1 MYARRGGGTIE
12 KSVPVIPGY
21 PLGNRP
27 YSLVVEAN
35 GFVFLSGQIG
45 DDPVMG
51 SVPPGGFEPEARQV
65 FENIKTLLAGV
76 GLELKHVVKTTVY
89 LTDMANFQIYNAL
102 FREYFS
108 QAPPVRATVITQ
120 LVPPYTIEIDAIAAR

>member
-1 MYARRGGGTIE
+1 MYATQGGWIIE

-21 PLGNRP
+21 PLGSRP

-45 DDPVMG
+45 DDPLTG
-51 SVPPGGFEPEARQV
+51 ALPPGGFEGEARQV

-76 GLELKHVVKTTVY
+76 GLDFAHVVKTTVY
-89 LTDMANFQIYNAL
+89 LTDMANFQLYNAL
-102 FREYFS
+102 FREYFPIE
-108 QAPPVRATVITQ
+108 PPVRATVITQ